1 MLFTVFQQV
10 EWIPKLY
17 ITVMF
22 ISSSFLF
29 ITVLVYLLIWNI
41 HNIHGWTVFSLSVSM
56 FFMLIFLGT
65 SRAMQLT
72 LERNEASGSGSC
84 VFVGMSHFL
93 RKENMAS
100 APIDI
105 CTTDMQIRKFLS
117 VVLAFSRHCNPLFL
131 LVNLLLAHNLEFW
144 SMVDISVGIILKI
157 FQISTHWIW
166 KMLIRMNLC
175 LSGVWRR
182 WRVVRKDWNVTFTT
196 HYLPLVLPL
205 SLSVRALS
213 WTLPKRKSCRSIY
226 FLGSLDWKHRLLV
239 FQWRF
244 WADKPRIWE
253 GELLHWWRVLDSV
266 LGHSPGWSPP
276 LL

>member
-131 LVNLLLAHNLEFW
+131 LVNLLLAHNLEF
-144 SMVDISVGIILKI
+144 
-157 FQISTHWIW
+157 
-166 KMLIRMNLC
+166 
-175 LSGVWRR
+175 
-182 WRVVRKDWNVTFTT
+182 
-196 HYLPLVLPL
+196 
-205 SLSVRALS
+205 
-213 WTLPKRKSCRSIY
+213 
-226 FLGSLDWKHRLLV
+226 
-239 FQWRF
+239 
-244 WADKPRIWE
+244 
-253 GELLHWWRVLDSV
+253 
-266 LGHSPGWSPP
+266 
-276 LL
+276 